1 MNITVIGS
9 FKKYYGD
16 ICDLIDLMS
25 KHGVRVLSP
34 KKSRIVENIEGFVIL
49 ESDDRNC
56 QPYVIQENVFDN
68 IRKSNYV
75 YVWNPGGYLGNSTCY
90 EIGKIIG
97 MEIPLFFKESPKDLP
112 LKVDDCQIKSPSEF
126 IEYLLHE
133 VSGKEKRPLEGNDI

>member
-9 FKKYYGD
+9 FKKYYED
-16 ICDLIDLMS
+16 ICNLIDLMD

-56 QPYVIQENVFDN
+56 QPYVIQEHVFDN
-68 IRKSNYV
+68 ISKSNYV

-90 EIGKIIG
+90 EIGKIMG

-112 LKVDDCQIKSPSEF
+112 LKVDDCQIKNPSEF
-126 IEYLLHE
+126 IEYLFC
-133 VSGKEKRPLEGNDI
+133 KK